1 MSGGGAIHK
10 CFNAPA
16 KIPLMNFD
24 LAVIGGLG
32 FSLEGLQDEVETPYG
47 RLPLIRSGM
56 KGIRVAFLSRHG
68 EDHLP
73 PHKVNY
79 RALICAAKMSGAGAV
94 ISINTVGSMAGHA
107 PGSIFIPSDFV
118 EFTSCRPNTFF
129 DDRAVHVDISQPYC
143 PALRSALAG
152 AAQALGRQ
160 AAEGVYVCA
169 QGPHLESPAQIRM
182 MRQFGDVVG
191 MTGYPE
197 VVLAREAGLCYA
209 SLCLV
214 TNPAAGMSEN
224 RLALTGIS
232 DLMKNSHDAVME
244 IVQQAALLF
253 PAERSCRCR
262 SALDDASI

>member
-1 MSGGGAIHK
+1 
-10 CFNAPA
+10 
-16 KIPLMNFD
+16 MNFD

-47 RLPLIRSGM
+47 RLPLIRSRM
-56 KGIRVAFLSRHG
+56 KGIKVAFLSRHG

-73 PHKVNY
+73 PHRVNY
-79 RALICAAKMSGAGAV
+79 LALVCAAKRSGAGAV

-129 DDRAVHVDISQPYC
+129 DDRVIHVDMSQPYC
-143 PALRSALAG
+143 PALRSALAE
-152 AAQALGRQ
+152 AAEAAGRQ

-197 VVLAREAGLCYA
+197 VALAREAGLCYA

-214 TNPAAGMSEN
+214 TNPAAGMSGS

-232 DLMKNSHDAVME
+232 DLMKNNHDAVME
-244 IVQQAALLF
+244 IVQQAAMLF
-253 PAERSCRCR
+253 PAERPCRCR
-262 SALDDASI
+262 SALDDARI